1 VFLTEMISRQALA
14 RAEAERANTAKSQ
27 FLAAMSH
34 ELRTPLN
41 AIIGYAELIEEE
53 PREAAQDAGKIRIAA
68 RQLLSVINV
77 ILDLSR
83 LEAGEVT
90 LKPERVAI
98 SEILEQVRESAAPLA
113 AANGNAFHLTVRGN
127 LDEAELDH
135 ARLYQCVMQLIANAS
150 KFTAGG
156 TIELTVSREARDG
169 GEAVVFAVRDTG
181 AGIPPNQIE
190 RIFEPFVQADGAD
203 ARRFEGAGLGLAFVR
218 RVARLMGGDVT
229 CQSQLGRG
237 STFTLWVPIQRH

>member
-1 VFLTEMISRQALA
+1 
-14 RAEAERANTAKSQ
+14 
-27 FLAAMSH
+27 MSH

-53 PREAAQDAGKIRIAA
+53 PQDAAEDAGKIRSAA

-113 AANGNAFHLTVRGN
+113 AANGNAFSMKAGGD

-135 ARLYQCVMQLIANAS
+135 ARLYQCVMQLIANAA
-150 KFTAGG
+150 KFTTNGA
-156 TIELTVSREARDG
+156 IELSVWRELRDG
-169 GEAVVFAVRDTG
+169 GEVVVFAVRDSG
-181 AGIPPNQIE
+181 AGIPADQLE
-190 RIFEPFVQADGAD
+190 RIFEPFVQADSAEG
-203 ARRFEGAGLGLAFVR
+203 RRFEGAGLGLAFVR

-229 CQSQLGRG
+229 CQSELGRG
-237 STFTLWVPIQRH
+237 STFTLWAPIQRR